1 MSPAPGDLTLSPSP
15 LGLGCTE
22 RGARKGGLELSP
34 AFELN
39 TPAPEF
45 LSPLCTQTSAVPK
58 EYRQL
63 TPLQNSG

>member
-22 RGARKGGLELSP
+22 RGARKGGLEPSP

-39 TPAPEF
+39 TPPQSF
-45 LSPLCTQTSAVPK
+45 SPHCVPRPVLSQRSTD
-58 EYRQL
+58 
-63 TPLQNSG
+63 N